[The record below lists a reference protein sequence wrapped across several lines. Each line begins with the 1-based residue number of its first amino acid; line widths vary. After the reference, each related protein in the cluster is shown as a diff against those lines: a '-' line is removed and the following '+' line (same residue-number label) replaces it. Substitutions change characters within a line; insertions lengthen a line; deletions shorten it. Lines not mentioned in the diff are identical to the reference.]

1 MAASKHTHARGQ
13 WSVGARSCSPQ
24 LIRCML
30 RSFLIPMSNAFV
42 SLYLV
47 SVPRVQ
53 SISLARA
60 FSHATRTASFA
71 QSWNSA
77 SDIDTSR
84 RKKEERGK
92 RMTQTELAS
101 FRGSSAWAKRKRA
114 WYTLFAHAQFPL
126 DFWEFENFCKISSV
140 TPTSTRYA
148 DFSLIKG
155 ACHWPRSV
163 WTMTKERR
171 LQKLSMCSWI
181 PAEHCSTWHSLFLW
195 SSPITSK
202 EAMQTVTVKAMFST

>member
-1 MAASKHTHARGQ
+1 
-13 WSVGARSCSPQ
+13 
-24 LIRCML
+24 
-30 RSFLIPMSNAFV
+30 MSNAFV

-71 QSWNSA
+71 QPWNSA

-101 FRGSSAWAKRKRA
+101 FRGSSTWAKRKRA
-114 WYTLFAHAQFPL
+114 WYTLFSHAQFPL

-163 WTMTKERR
+163 WTMTKEWR
-171 LQKLSMCSWI
+171 LQKLSHVFMDTSGTLQ
-181 PAEHCSTWHSLFLW
+181 HVTQSFSLKFTNHFKRSNADCHRESDVLNLKITRMSLW
-195 SSPITSK
+195 LCVYTK
-202 EAMQTVTVKAMFST
+202 KTMFHQL